1 MVGRIAQVGVWR
13 WREVLRAVAVRV
25 RLESRPCRVRVAAAL
40 AVQAQT
46 AQKEA
51 ILSFQLLHLQA
62 VVTEAAVIA
71 LWGQVLVGRAGLV
84 GVEVL
89 GT

>member
-1 MVGRIAQVGVWR
+1 M
-13 WREVLRAVAVRV
+13 
-25 RLESRPCRVRVAAAL
+25 AAAL

-71 LWGQVLVGRAGLV
+71 LWGQVLVGRADLV